1 MDIYELM
8 REIGEDT
15 PEMDL
20 VTDDMLD
27 GAGLDPE
34 DFEFQ
39 GEGSVSSLSLQMM
52 IVTIEGPP
60 ELSYRGVIVGV
71 RRDVWRVMAC

>member
-1 MDIYELM
+1 MDIYEFM

-27 GAGLDPE
+27 DLDMDE
-34 DFEFQ
+34 TDFIF
-39 GEGSVSSLSLQMM
+39 
-52 IVTIEGPP
+52 
-60 ELSYRGVIVGV
+60 
-71 RRDVWRVMAC
+71 

>member
-20 VTDDMLD
+20 VTDEILEM
-27 GAGLDPE
+27 AGLTPE
-34 DFEFQ
+34 DFGTF
-39 GEGSVSSLSLQMM
+39 
-52 IVTIEGPP
+52 
-60 ELSYRGVIVGV
+60 
-71 RRDVWRVMAC
+71 

>member
-1 MDIYELM
+1 MDIYEMM

-27 GAGLDPE
+27 MAGLDPE
-34 DFEFQ
+34 DFMF
-39 GEGSVSSLSLQMM
+39 
-52 IVTIEGPP
+52 
-60 ELSYRGVIVGV
+60 
-71 RRDVWRVMAC
+71 

>member
-15 PEMDL
+15 DEMDM

-27 GAGLDPE
+27 MAGLDAE
-34 DFEFQ
+34 DFD
-39 GEGSVSSLSLQMM
+39 
-52 IVTIEGPP
+52 
-60 ELSYRGVIVGV
+60 Y
-71 RRDVWRVMAC
+71 

>member
-34 DFEFQ
+34 DFEF
-39 GEGSVSSLSLQMM
+39 
-52 IVTIEGPP
+52 
-60 ELSYRGVIVGV
+60 
-71 RRDVWRVMAC
+71 